1 MLFHLSSLD
10 KLDIEM
16 ENVDLAAL
24 FATWYSIKI
33 DKNFYSQIFNDCHN
47 FTLIIYISFEFHSQ
61 T

>member
-33 DKNFYSQIFNDCHN
+33 DKNFYSQIFNGCHN
-47 FTLIIYISFEFHSQ
+47 FTLIIYISLEFHSQ